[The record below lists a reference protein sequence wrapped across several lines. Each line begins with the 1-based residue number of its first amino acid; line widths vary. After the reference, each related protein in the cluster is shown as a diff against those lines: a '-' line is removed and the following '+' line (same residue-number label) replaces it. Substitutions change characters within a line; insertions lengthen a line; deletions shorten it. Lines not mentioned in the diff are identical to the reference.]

1 MTYFIYLPYTII
13 ANLSALP
20 LLRLYR
26 EIQLDAL
33 VRSVTPHPLFSGF
46 NAGPRALAL
55 FPRMLDVL
63 DYIELLIGVWDQRA
77 RSFTR
82 SQRSDKAHA
91 KAQFCEAV
99 EQVWPFMHLFEAT
112 HVHHHML
119 LTEEAV
125 QTRMNAAQRFLTQ
138 TPQVN
143 LVQNQDAFV
152 FRPFNVSEVA
162 YTPLDTDY
170 TKYAYS

>member
-1 MTYFIYLPYTII
+1 MITNF
-13 ANLSALP
+13 SALP

-33 VRSVTPHPLFSGF
+33 VRSVSPHPLFSGF
-46 NAGPRALAL
+46 NAGPRTLAL

-63 DYIELLIGVWDQRA
+63 DYIELLIGIWDARARTFTRAQRA
-77 RSFTR
+77 
-82 SQRSDKAHA
+82 DKEHA
-91 KAQFCEAV
+91 KTQFCSCV
-99 EQVWPFMHLFEAT
+99 EQVWPFMHLYEAA

-119 LTEEAV
+119 LTEQAV
-125 QTRMNAAQRFLTQ
+125 QARMDAAQRFLTQ
-138 TPQVN
+138 TPQIT
-143 LVQNQDAFV
+143 LVQNQDNFV
-152 FRPFNVSEVA
+152 FKPFNVSEVA